1 MNCSLCE
8 RGACSV
14 SGYASRTTQYL
25 LKIAKVTTLS
35 IIIPAYNE
43 EDGIAP
49 VIERVLSIDQALR
62 DAGAELELIIVDDG
76 SKDRTADVIKK
87 YPRVRLMQHAVNGGY
102 GAAIKTGFN
111 AATGEVLA
119 FLDADGTYPPE
130 HLPNLY
136 RALIDQKADLVIG
149 SRMAGASTEMPFVRR
164 VGNMIF
170 ARLVSL
176 LGRQYVSDSASGMR
190 LFKRDILSQL
200 YPLPDGLSFTPVMS
214 TRALHEHLKIVEVA
228 IPYKE
233 RIGRSKLNVVR
244 DGMRFTNSIVW
255 TVLSYN
261 PVRVLGLLGMGLIG
275 LAFLFGV
282 YLFIQRINGITEL
295 SAFGVFSVY
304 AMLVLSVSGVSL
316 FVLGVTFNYLISL
329 LQNRPVRQGLFGKP
343 LFKVPLEQRFGWL
356 GLIAMIAGIAIGAVI
371 WVTGYPIERLWLYL
385 LVSALLIL
393 SGLQLLIAWLLVK
406 VLSEVKERDV
416 QVKEDLAGSEVK
428 SDE

>member
-1 MNCSLCE
+1 MS
-8 RGACSV
+8 
-14 SGYASRTTQYL
+14 
-25 LKIAKVTTLS
+25 TLS

-49 VIERVLSIDQALR
+49 VIERVLSIDAALR
-62 DAGAELELIIVDDG
+62 ELDVNLELIIVDDG
-76 SKDRTADVIKK
+76 SQDQTAAVIKK
-87 YPRVRLMQHAVNGGY
+87 YPRVRLMQHAINGGY

-111 AATGEVLA
+111 VATGEVLA

-130 HLPNLY
+130 HLPDLY

-190 LFKRDILSQL
+190 LFRREILSQL
-200 YPLPDGLSFTPVMS
+200 YPLPDGLNFTPVMS

-228 IPYKE
+228 IPYTE

-244 DGMRFTNSIVW
+244 DGVRFTNSIVW

-261 PVRVLGLLGMGLIG
+261 PVRVLGLLGMGAIG
-275 LAFLFGV
+275 LAGLFGFNI
-282 YLFIQRINGITEL
+282 FIQRLNGFTEL

-356 GLIAMIAGIAIGAVI
+356 GLIAMIAGLAIGGVI
-371 WVTGYPIERLWLYL
+371 WLAGYPIERLWLYL

-393 SGLQLLIAWLLVK
+393 SGLQLVIAWLLVK
-406 VLSEVKERDV
+406 ILSEVKERDV
-416 QVKEDLAGSEVK
+416 KVKEDLAGSEVK
-428 SDE
+428 SN

>member
-1 MNCSLCE
+1 L
-8 RGACSV
+8 A
-14 SGYASRTTQYL
+14 
-25 LKIAKVTTLS
+25 TLS

-49 VIERVLSIDQALR
+49 VIERVLSIEQALR

-76 SKDRTADVIKK
+76 SKDKTADVIKK
-87 YPRVRLMQHAVNGGY
+87 YPRVHLMQHAVNGGY

-111 AATGEVLA
+111 GATGEYLA

-130 HLPNLY
+130 QLPNLY
-136 RALIDQKADLVIG
+136 RALIDQRADLVIG

-200 YPLPDGLSFTPVMS
+200 YPLPDGLNFTPVMS
-214 TRALHEHLKIVEVA
+214 TRALHEHLKIIEVA

-244 DGMRFTNSIVW
+244 DGVRFTNSIVW

-282 YLFIQRINGITEL
+282 YLSIQRFNGVTEL
-295 SAFGVFSVY
+295 NAFGVFSVY

-343 LFKVPLEQRFGWL
+343 MFKVPLEQRFGWL
-356 GLIAMIAGIAIGAVI
+356 GLIAMIAGIAIGGLI
-371 WVTGYPIERLWLYL
+371 WLTGFPIERMWLYL

-393 SGLQLLIAWLLVK
+393 SGLQLIIAWLLVK
-406 VLSEVKERDV
+406 VLSEVKQRDV